1 MSKRCTHSL
10 LLLPHMYKLF
20 DRHWISFSSCGE
32 LICEHAVATEALS
45 C

>member
-1 MSKRCTHSL
+1 MSKRRTHSL